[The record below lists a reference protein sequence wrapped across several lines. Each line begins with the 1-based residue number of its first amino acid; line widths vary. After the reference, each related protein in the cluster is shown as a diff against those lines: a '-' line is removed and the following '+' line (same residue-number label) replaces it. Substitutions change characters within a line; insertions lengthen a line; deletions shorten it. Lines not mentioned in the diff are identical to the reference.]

1 MTSLLL
7 GQSSFYASG
16 RDNSVASIDLM
27 NGFNGVG
34 ETNIVAVFLQT
45 LISNWLGPIWWSL
58 ASLRMLLS
66 WLEALETPKSTDI
79 PPTVQNTDDEK
90 RTNGTSHG
98 NETNETI
105 YQSAAFEISTTNGAA
120 RSTSGQADAKVSSTK
135 HRRPLWEYLS
145 YQTLYMTAST
155 LAVMMSCVGKR
166 NDPDLWTV
174 LAPKYVNTAL
184 WAVFYHVFMVSTLGT
199 GVWSL
204 IV

>member
-1 MTSLLL
+1 
-7 GQSSFYASG
+7 
-16 RDNSVASIDLM
+16 M

-66 WLEALETPKSTDI
+66 WSEGLKT
-79 PPTVQNTDDEK
+79 TVSN
-90 RTNGTSHG
+90 TNGEKQTNSTPHE
-98 NETNETI
+98 NKTKETVN
-105 YQSAAFEISTTNGAA
+105 QSAATKISTVNGIT
-120 RSTSGQADAKVSSTK
+120 RSTSGQADAKVSSAK
-135 HRRPLWEYLS
+135 YRQPLWEYLS
-145 YQTLYMTAST
+145 YQTFYMTVST
-155 LAVMMSCVGKR
+155 LAVMVACVGKR

-184 WAVFYHVFMVSTLGT
+184 WVVFYHVFMTTTLGA
-199 GVWSL
+199 GIWIL